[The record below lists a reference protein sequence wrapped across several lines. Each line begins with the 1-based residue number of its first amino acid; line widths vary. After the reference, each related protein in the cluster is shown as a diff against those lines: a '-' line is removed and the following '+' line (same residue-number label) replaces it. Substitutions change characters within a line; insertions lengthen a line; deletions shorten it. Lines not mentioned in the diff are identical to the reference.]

1 MVYNTINRG
10 FMKKISDFI
19 PDKVIKKKERIDE
32 LNTVLEGNL
41 ENEVI
46 NKINVI
52 NFSETMITIECNDS
66 SVASIVKF
74 EREKYLQ
81 IFKDFGM
88 YNIQDLNI
96 KLKLPRQP
104 E

>member
-1 MVYNTINRG
+1 MVYHTINRG

-19 PDKVIKKKERIDE
+19 PDKVIKKKERIDM
-32 LNTVLEGNL
+32 LNALLKNNL
-41 ENEVI
+41 KHEVI

-52 NFSETMITIECNDS
+52 NFSESIITIECNDS

-74 EREKYLQ
+74 ERERYLQ

-88 YNIQDLNI
+88 YNIQDLKV
-96 KLKLPRQP
+96 KLKLPQQP

>member
-1 MVYNTINRG
+1 MVYHTINRG

-32 LNTVLEGNL
+32 LNTVLRSNL
-41 ENEVI
+41 ENEII

-52 NFSETMITIECNDS
+52 NFSESIITIECNDS

-74 EREKYLQ
+74 ERERYLQ

-88 YNIQDLNI
+88 YNIQDLKV
-96 KLKLPRQP
+96 KLKLPRRP

>member
-1 MVYNTINRG
+1 
-10 FMKKISDFI
+10 MKKISDFI

-32 LNTVLEGNL
+32 LNAVLKNNL
-41 ENEVI
+41 DNEVI

-52 NFSETMITIECNDS
+52 NFSESIITIECNDS

-74 EREKYLQ
+74 ERERYLQ

-88 YNIQDLNI
+88 YNIQDLKV
-96 KLKLPRQP
+96 KLKLPRRP